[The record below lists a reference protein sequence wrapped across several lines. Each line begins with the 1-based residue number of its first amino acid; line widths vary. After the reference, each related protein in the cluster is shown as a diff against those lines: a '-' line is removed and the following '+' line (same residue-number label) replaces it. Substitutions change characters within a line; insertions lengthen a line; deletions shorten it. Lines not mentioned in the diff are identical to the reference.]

1 MKRGERGTSKRGEPS
16 SSSSQRS
23 VSPIGLS
30 TILKP
35 TKWFQRSNSSKSN
48 LSPTVEGRTSLSK
61 ISNPTNPRPYNQET
75 LTPTGSRS
83 VLNLSMNRSTSQLAV
98 SIPQSSSSSVQSG
111 PGSGDL
117 RAASGKKWSKSVDDL
132 SKFSPESPI
141 SPSSL
146 FSARIGEY
154 RSAIPQPSG
163 STLLTTAPTSTRAPS
178 SAGPGTV
185 AFPTKPMTEDEDSSS
200 KKHGRS
206 LSFGRLHPSNIQ
218 PTPSAIPV
226 PVPRLPTKS
235 TSSVKTV
242 QTATATARSGHQM
255 VTSLN
260 PVGASSRPSYERSP
274 GSGPS
279 GAGGAN
285 PGYNVRAFAFPFGIT
300 HKPSSSPPQIVLS
313 SALESGSNATLAT
326 TKASKRSSRMVMHQG
341 FLMRLDHPT
350 QAEKGKPFK
359 GVLTGNKLQLYKPS
373 SDKAAEL
380 KELFPEGLVPHDIEE
395 EGEEPEAVSPG
406 GATTNRA
413 KRKYWGRTRHPELQI
428 IGDDRELQ
436 GTLDALVHEAVFG
449 TTFDS
454 RTEKEI
460 FAQTVLL
467 CLPNVLPQ
475 HSDFDEA
482 FMRYLGSAFRT
493 LGQDDH
499 CGEATEEKSTK
510 EKEWLEWLVGTYVLL
525 YGGLVGEGWDDWL
538 ETVDLQLDSCVSR
551 AREASGGL
559 GASPYVG
566 VFSPRPGEAGT
577 FESISTSSPQ
587 LGASVS
593 MHALAPPPGTAI
605 PVNAITS
612 ETIAEFLA
620 RPSKLGNTL
629 DRDRLSRDVFLKVPS
644 GTIAKALRVLNQV
657 FLVQAV
663 HGSSSTTGHVGLSP
677 SRYFRLP
684 RGTDPASLF
693 CGSDN
698 VPHWLTRLVM
708 TQVLSP
714 DMVGHELPASD
725 TAGSIGVAAGHNI
738 GIIPEGVKVS
748 RTHTRAAVL
757 CKWIRLGELARVNGD
772 ECTWRA
778 IQAAVC
784 SRAIARLERVFRRMS
799 DEEREIVSV
808 WAREDRPT
816 PQDHK
821 CTPWESDVRERIGHE
836 MEHARVKG
844 GASWSVKPFGNAWSM
859 VQEMG
864 KAWGKCTGGVLPWG
878 DSDVEDV
885 VGLVRYFRRHA
896 EDEEL
901 VKSKHISDYNG
912 LSFAIEPR
920 RNRYYA
926 PHFFRNKGTQST
938 HPLAPLLFPELMPT
952 VNMLDRSHIVRGKK
966 LSSTP
971 HGDGTGP
978 VEMSQEH
985 IQEVVTRTRAFQSG
999 GQGQSKGKEVRLL
1012 GEDLGETTLTVF
1024 GGELV
1029 LKLVKEEKNPG
1040 ERVLSR
1046 STTMLRNVSRP
1057 ASVVEEDGL
1066 EELSASLS
1074 GVLSPTSSGALSPG
1088 STGLRLERRP
1098 SRSPS
1103 IRATPSSHLERKQ
1116 SAIRSRRSSLPSIS
1130 QRTSVVVTEASG
1142 EPPLRA
1148 LVSSGSLE
1156 KLVDVLVSGLE
1167 EVGMQTSPADDNGET
1182 SLREGRTRGI
1192 RVDHAEY
1199 CRIFWGVFRSFVT
1212 PMVLFEMIRKRYQ
1225 NAANKKSLTPSNLI
1239 RFSSHSNPDKTE
1251 DDHYRFEV
1259 TQALINWII
1268 EGGGGQDLLDDT
1280 DFYDAMYKFLF
1291 HSESAQLEP
1300 LRELFKRVTRRPNLE
1315 TAPVPSAGHS
1325 STGFGSA
1332 VPSLDDTDPESLAD
1346 NLDAIA
1352 AAALKPVT
1360 LTDLIVALDLL
1371 ETQSVDKL
1379 GWYVVSDLP
1388 PTGDDTPIQ
1397 NIYTQLQEVDT
1408 SPLISEMGPEKF
1420 VRNLPSSI
1428 RSVFRAHDIVR
1439 RWALMNII
1447 APRLGVQV
1455 RQERIELF
1463 LRTIEVCRLRTADS
1477 PSSQDIRSQDIRQP
1491 SIRTFTETALGA
1503 ALCSPESRLF
1513 TKAWQEVGAARGAS
1527 IESLSSLL
1535 SVRRVEKIRSPRR
1548 MTADMGWLIECLL
1561 ELSCLPDKSSEGGS
1575 GVELLNFDKRR
1586 YLFNLMSNVPNLQPL
1601 RKQQLRS
1608 NTHRADVDRM
1618 TNMQREVSDLY
1629 YEARVI
1635 KEEAHRENTHT
1646 ATHHAPPRKVVRPF
1660 HRLVADQNEK
1670 NRRDKYARERLQKEI
1685 KNERLI
1691 SERRDDNIAKAM
1703 LPKGGHGQRKKS
1715 RSMSGFFTM
1724 LRPISS
1730 AWSGD
1735 KFHDKMLKPRTLQE
1749 LDFEPSGKPS
1759 IVLNVANAQVQDF
1772 VNNQRSFVMRLRTE
1786 DGALYY
1792 LQALDHH
1799 DATRWL
1805 AVLQET
1811 SSTYARRRL
1820 TYQAGKSD
1828 PAETGAPSF
1837 NATTKHPNP
1846 VYGVPLEELLE
1857 REYGSPPPTDAVPH
1871 IIKICIQEVESRG
1884 LTEPGIYRLVP
1895 STTELAQLRD
1905 MFDSGAAFEGQLD
1918 PHTDIMAYTSALK
1931 AWFRSLPECIFTD
1944 ALYNDFIAA
1953 AREPDGN
1960 TKAAQLHELVFSLPN
1975 ANFQLLKVMFEHL
1988 DHVIECEPDNH
1999 MSAENVAT
2007 CLAQSLVFPP
2017 GGTGGSIF
2025 PINLGEHHQLVK
2037 CLILQN
2043 NQVFQEPVEEGEPE
2057 AQVEGDDAYEDIIE
2071 EQAVASESEEELE
2084 NIPITRASTSKLD
2097 MFDED
2102 VFTTGVTQ
2110 HVNETW
2116 SRNRAGS

>member
-1 MKRGERGTSKRGEPS
+1 MKRGERVSSKRGELS

-61 ISNPTNPRPYNQET
+61 ISNPTNPRPYAQET

-83 VLNLSMNRSTSQLAV
+83 VLSLSMNRSTSQLAL
-98 SIPQSSSSSVQSG
+98 SIPQSSSGSVHSG
-111 PGSGDL
+111 PGTGDL

-132 SKFSPESPI
+132 SKFSPDSPI

-154 RSAIPQPSG
+154 RTGVQQPSG
-163 STLLTTAPTSTRAPS
+163 STLLTSTSTTTRAPS
-178 SAGPGTV
+178 SAGPGTIV
-185 AFPTKPMTEDEDSSS
+185 FPTNTNARTEEEETNS

-206 LSFGRLHPSNIQ
+206 HSFGRHHPSNTQ
-218 PTPSAIPV
+218 PAPSATVPV

-235 TSSVKTV
+235 SSSLKAA
-242 QTATATARSGHQM
+242 QAANARSGHQM

-260 PVGASSRPSYERSP
+260 PVGAPSRPSYERSP
-274 GSGPS
+274 GSGEK
-279 GAGGAN
+279 GVGNVGGAN
-285 PGYNVRAFAFPFGIT
+285 PGYNVRAFGFPFAMT

-326 TKASKRSSRMVMHQG
+326 AKASKRSSQMILQQG
-341 FLMRLDHPT
+341 FLMRLDHPS
-350 QAEKGKPFK
+350 QPEKGKAFK
-359 GVLTGNKLQLYKPS
+359 GVLTGNKLQLYKPP

-380 KELFPEGLVPHDIEE
+380 KELFPEGLVPKDIEE
-395 EGEEPEAVSPG
+395 EDEEPENVSPG
-406 GATTNRA
+406 GAAANRA
-413 KRKYWGRTRHPELQI
+413 KRKYWGRARHPELQLVNE
-428 IGDDRELQ
+428 DRELQ
-436 GTLDALVHEAVFG
+436 GTLDALVHEVVFG
-449 TTFDS
+449 ATLDS
-454 RTEKEI
+454 RADKEI
-460 FAQTVLL
+460 FAQTVML
-467 CLPNVLPQ
+467 CLPNALPQ
-475 HSDFDEA
+475 RSDFDEA

-493 LGQDDH
+493 LGQDER
-499 CGEATEEKSTK
+499 CGEATEEKK
-510 EKEWLEWLVGTYVLL
+510 AEEKEWLEWLVGTYVLL
-525 YGGLVGEGWDDWL
+525 YGGLASDGWDDWL
-538 ETVDLQLDSCVSR
+538 ETVDLQLDSCVIR
-551 AREASGGL
+551 AKEAPRGL
-559 GASPYVG
+559 AASPYVG
-566 VFSPRPGEAGT
+566 VFSPRPNEAGT
-577 FESISTSSPQ
+577 FGSIPTSSPQ
-587 LGASVS
+587 LGASAS
-593 MHALAPPPGTAI
+593 MYSLAPPPGTVI
-605 PVNAITS
+605 PVNAITP
-612 ETIAEFLA
+612 ETISEFLA

-644 GTIAKALRVLNQV
+644 GTIAKALRVLNQI

-663 HGSSSTTGHVGLSP
+663 HDCDVGLSP

-693 CGSDN
+693 SGSDD

-708 TQVLSP
+708 AQVLSP

-725 TAGSIGVAAGHNI
+725 TAGSIGVAAGHAV

-748 RTHTRAAVL
+748 RTHTRASVL

-808 WAREDRPT
+808 WARGERIIQ
-816 PQDHK
+816 QDHR
-821 CTPWESDVRERIGHE
+821 CTPWEADVRERIGHE
-836 MEHARVKG
+836 MERSRVKG
-844 GASWSVKPFGNAWSM
+844 GSLWRVKPFEAAWGM
-859 VQEMG
+859 VQEVEAM
-864 KAWGKCTGGVLPWG
+864 WSKCIGGVLPLG
-878 DSDVEDV
+878 DSDMEDV
-885 VGLVRYFRRHA
+885 VGLVRYFWRHA

-901 VKSKHISDYNG
+901 VKSKHIADYNG

-920 RNRYYA
+920 RNRHYA

-938 HPLAPLLFPELMPT
+938 HPLMPLLFPELMPT
-952 VNMLDRSHIVRGKK
+952 VNMLDRTHIVRGKK
-966 LSSTP
+966 LSSTA
-971 HGDGTGP
+971 HGEGTGP
-978 VEMSQEH
+978 VEMTQEH

-999 GQGQSKGKEVRLL
+999 GKGQSKGKEVRLL

-1024 GGELV
+1024 EGELV
-1029 LKLVKEEKNPG
+1029 LKLVKEEKSTG

-1046 STTMLRNVSRP
+1046 STTMLRTVSRP
-1057 ASVVEEDGL
+1057 ASLTEEDTFD
-1066 EELSASLS
+1066 ELSAGLS
-1074 GVLSPTSSGALSPG
+1074 GILSPNISGALSPG
-1088 STGLRLERRP
+1088 SAALRLERKP

-1116 SAIRSRRSSLPSIS
+1116 SAVRSRRSSLPSIS
-1130 QRTSVVVTEASG
+1130 QRTSLVVTEASG

-1182 SLREGRTRGI
+1182 SLREGRTRGV

-1212 PMVLFEMIRKRYQ
+1212 PMVLFEMIQKRFQ
-1225 NAANKKSLTPSNLI
+1225 NAAKKKSFTSSNLV
-1239 RFSSHSNPDKTE
+1239 RFSSTSSPDETE
-1251 DDHYRFEV
+1251 DDDHYRAEV
-1259 TQALINWII
+1259 IQTLTNWIV

-1280 DFYDAMYKFLF
+1280 DFYDSMYKFLF
-1291 HSESAQLEP
+1291 HSESAQLES
-1300 LRELFKRVTRRPNLE
+1300 LRQLFRRVTRRPNME
-1315 TAPVPSAGHS
+1315 TVSVPSTGHL

-1332 VPSLDDTDPESLAD
+1332 VPSLDDVDPEALAD

-1360 LTDLIVALDLL
+1360 LTDLIVALDLF

-1388 PTGDDTPIQ
+1388 SAGDDTPIQ

-1420 VRNLPSSI
+1420 IRNLPSSI

-1439 RWALMNII
+1439 RWALMNIVT
-1447 APRLGVQV
+1447 PRLGVQV

-1477 PSSQDIRSQDIRQP
+1477 PSAQDICQP

-1513 TKAWQEVGAARGAS
+1513 TRAWQEVGAARGAS

-1535 SVRRVEKIRSPRR
+1535 SVRRVQKIRSPRR

-1561 ELSCLPDKSSEGGS
+1561 ELSCLPDKSCEGGS

-1586 YLFNLMSNVPNLQPL
+1586 YLFNLMSNVPNLQPG

-1618 TNMQREVSDLY
+1618 TNMQREVAELY

-1635 KEEAHRENTHT
+1635 REEAHKENTHT
-1646 ATHHAPPRKVVRPF
+1646 APHHAPPRKIIRPF
-1660 HRLVADQNEK
+1660 HRLVIEQNEK

-1685 KNERLI
+1685 RNERLI
-1691 SERRDDNIAKAM
+1691 TERRDDNIAKAM

-1735 KFHDKMLKPRTLQE
+1735 KFHDKMMKPRTLQE
-1749 LDFEPSGKPS
+1749 LDFEPTGKPS

-1772 VNNQRSFVMRLRTE
+1772 VNNHRSFIMRLRTE

-1799 DATRWL
+1799 EAARWL

-1811 SSTYARRRL
+1811 SLTYAKRRL

-1828 PAETGAPSF
+1828 PAEAGAPSF
-1837 NATTKHPNP
+1837 NTTTKHPNP

-1857 REYGSPPPTDAVPH
+1857 REYGSPPPADAVPH

-1905 MFDSGAAFEGQLD
+1905 MFDSGAAFEGKLD
-1918 PHTDIMAYTSALK
+1918 PHTDIMAYSSALK

-1960 TKAAQLHELVFSLPN
+1960 AKAAKLHDLVFSLPN
-1975 ANFQLLKVMFEHL
+1975 SNFQLLKVMFEHL
-1988 DHVIECEPDNH
+1988 DHVMECESDNH
-1999 MSAENVAT
+1999 MSADNIAT
-2007 CLAQSLVFPP
+2007 CLAQSLIFPP

-2043 NQVFQEPVEEGEPE
+2043 NQVFQEMAEEGEPE
-2057 AQVEGDDAYEDIIE
+2057 VLMDDDDAYEHIIE
-2071 EQAVASESEEELE
+2071 EQAVASDSEEELE
-2084 NIPITRASTSKLD
+2084 DLPITRASTSRLN
-2097 MFDED
+2097 MFDDDE
-2102 VFTTGVTQ
+2102 FTTGVTQ
-2110 HVNETW
+2110 RVSESR

>member
-1 MKRGERGTSKRGEPS
+1 MKRGERGPSKRGELS

-48 LSPTVEGRTSLSK
+48 LSPTVEGRSSLNK

-75 LTPTGSRS
+75 LTPSGSRHAILS
-83 VLNLSMNRSTSQLAV
+83 VLSLSMNRSVSQLAL
-98 SIPQSSSSSVQSG
+98 SIPQSSSASVQS
-111 PGSGDL
+111 PGTGDL
-117 RAASGKKWSKSVDDL
+117 RAASGKKWSRSVDDL

-154 RSAIPQPSG
+154 RSGIPQPSA
-163 STLLTTAPTSTRAPS
+163 STLQSPASSLARAPT

-185 AFPTKPMTEDEDSSS
+185 VFPTKANTKTEEDESSS

-206 LSFGRLHPSNIQ
+206 LSFGRLHPSNAQ
-218 PTPSAIPV
+218 PAVSAAVPV

-235 TSSVKTV
+235 TASLKSA
-242 QTATATARSGHQM
+242 QTANARAAHQV

-260 PVGASSRPSYERSP
+260 PAGAPSRPSYERSP
-274 GSGPS
+274 GSGEKGSS
-279 GAGGAN
+279 GTGGVNA
-285 PGYNVRAFAFPFGIT
+285 GYNVRAFGFPFGIT
-300 HKPSSSPPQIVLS
+300 QKPSTSPPQIVLS

-326 TKASKRSSRMVMHQG
+326 TKASKRSSQMVVHQG
-341 FLMRLDHPT
+341 FLMRLEHPT
-350 QAEKGKPFK
+350 QPEKGKPFK

-380 KELFPEGLVPHDIEE
+380 KELFPEGLVPHGIEE
-395 EGEEPEAVSPG
+395 EDEEPETVSPG
-406 GATTNRA
+406 GVTSTRA
-413 KRKYWGRTRHPELQI
+413 KRKYWGRAQHPELQLVDQ
-428 IGDDRELQ
+428 GLQ
-436 GTLDALVHEAVFG
+436 GTLDALVHEVVFE
-449 TTFDS
+449 TTLDS
-454 RTEKEI
+454 RADKESL
-460 FAQTVLL
+460 AQTILL
-467 CLPNVLPQ
+467 CLPNALPLR
-475 HSDFDEA
+475 SDFDEA

-493 LGQDDH
+493 LGQDER
-499 CGEATEEKSTK
+499 CGEATEEKRVK

-525 YGGLVGEGWDDWL
+525 HGGLPSDGWDEWL
-538 ETVDLQLDSCVSR
+538 ETVDLDLETCVVR
-551 AREASGGL
+551 AGEALGGL
-559 GASPYVG
+559 VASPYIG
-566 VFSPRPGEAGT
+566 VFSPRPGETST
-577 FESISTSSPQ
+577 FESISASNPR
-587 LGASVS
+587 LGASTHTLVS
-593 MHALAPPPGTAI
+593 PPGTVI
-605 PVNAITS
+605 SVNAITP
-612 ETIAEFLA
+612 ETISDFLA

-629 DRDRLSRDVFLKVPS
+629 DRDRLSRDVFLKIPS
-644 GTIAKALRVLNQV
+644 GTIAKALRVLNQI

-663 HGSSSTTGHVGLSP
+663 HGSNSTSDHIILSP
-677 SRYFRLP
+677 SRFFHLP

-693 CGSDN
+693 SGSDD

-725 TAGSIGVAAGHNI
+725 TAGSIGVAAGQ
-738 GIIPEGVKVS
+738 GGGVIPEGVRVS

-772 ECTWRA
+772 ECSWRA

-799 DEEREIVSV
+799 DEEREIVSL
-808 WAREDRPT
+808 WAREERLIQ
-816 PQDHK
+816 QDHR
-821 CTPWESDVRERIGHE
+821 CTPWESDVRERIGLE
-836 MEHARVKG
+836 MERARIKG
-844 GASWSVKPFGNAWSM
+844 GGSWRVKPFEAAWSM
-859 VQEMG
+859 VQELEEI
-864 KAWGKCTGGVLPWG
+864 WGKCTGGALPLG

-901 VKSKHISDYNG
+901 VKSKHLSDYNG

-920 RNRYYA
+920 RNRHYA

-938 HPLAPLLFPELMPT
+938 HPLMPLIFPDLMPT
-952 VNMLDRSHIVRGKK
+952 VNMLDRSHIIRGKK
-966 LSSTP
+966 LSSTS

-978 VEMSQEH
+978 VEMTQEH

-1029 LKLVKEEKNPG
+1029 LKLVKEEKGTG

-1057 ASVVEEDGL
+1057 ASLVEEDSL

-1074 GVLSPTSSGALSPG
+1074 GILPPSASGALSPG
-1088 STGLRLERRP
+1088 STSLRLERKP
-1098 SRSPS
+1098 SRTPS

-1116 SAIRSRRSSLPSIS
+1116 SAVRSRRSSLPSIS
-1130 QRTSVVVTEASG
+1130 QRTSLVVAEASG

-1199 CRIFWGVFRSFVT
+1199 CRVFWGVFRSFVT

-1225 NAANKKSLTPSNLI
+1225 NAPNKKSFTASNLAH
-1239 RFSSHSNPDKTE
+1239 FSSQSKSDETEE
-1251 DDHYRFEV
+1251 DDRYRSEV
-1259 TQALINWII
+1259 IQALTSWIV

-1280 DFYDAMYKFLF
+1280 DFYDAMYNFLF
-1291 HSESAQLEP
+1291 RSESPQLES
-1300 LRELFKRVTRRPNLE
+1300 LRQLFKRVTRRPNME
-1315 TAPVPSAGHS
+1315 TVSAPSAGHS
-1325 STGFGSA
+1325 STGFGST
-1332 VPSLDDTDPESLAD
+1332 VPSLDDIDPETLAD

-1360 LTDLIVALDLL
+1360 LTDLIVALDLF

-1439 RWALMNII
+1439 RWALINIVT
-1447 APRLGVQV
+1447 PRLGVQA

-1477 PSSQDIRSQDIRQP
+1477 PSSQDIRQP

-1561 ELSCLPDKSSEGGS
+1561 ELSCLPDKSCEGSS

-1618 TNMQREVSDLY
+1618 TNMQREVSELF

-1635 KEEAHRENTHT
+1635 KEEAHKENTHT
-1646 ATHHAPPRKVVRPF
+1646 TPHHAPPRKIVRPF
-1660 HRLVADQNEK
+1660 HRLVAEQHEK
-1670 NRRDKYARERLQKEI
+1670 NRRDKYARERLQKEL

-1735 KFHDKMLKPRTLQE
+1735 KFQDKMMKPRTLQE

-1772 VNNQRSFVMRLRTE
+1772 VNSQRSFVMRLRTE

-1805 AVLQET
+1805 TVLQDT

-1828 PAETGAPSF
+1828 PVEAGAPSF
-1837 NATTKHPNP
+1837 NTTTKHPNP

-1857 REYGSPPPTDAVPH
+1857 REYGYPPPTDAVPH

-1905 MFDSGAAFEGQLD
+1905 MFDSGAAFEGKAD
-1918 PHTDIMAYTSALK
+1918 PHTDIMAYSSALK

-1944 ALYNDFIAA
+1944 ALYDEFVAA
-1953 AREPDGN
+1953 ARELDGN
-1960 TKAAQLHELVFSLPN
+1960 TKAAQLHDLVFSLPN
-1975 ANFQLLKVMFEHL
+1975 ANFQVLKVIFEHL
-1988 DHVIECEPDNH
+1988 DHVIECESDNH
-1999 MSAENVAT
+1999 MSAENIAT
-2007 CLAQSLVFPP
+2007 CLAQSLIFPP

-2043 NQVFQEPVEEGEPE
+2043 NQVFQEILEEGEPD
-2057 AQVEGDDAYEDIIE
+2057 ALVEEDDLYENIIE
-2071 EQAVASESEEELE
+2071 EQAVASDSEEELE
-2084 NIPITRASTSKLD
+2084 ELPITRASTSRLNMLD
-2097 MFDED
+2097 DD
-2102 VFTTGVTQ
+2102 VFTAGNAQ
-2110 HVNETW
+2110 RFNET
-2116 SRNRAGS
+2116 SGRGRAGS

>member
-1 MKRGERGTSKRGEPS
+1 MKRGERSSSKRGELS

-23 VSPIGLS
+23 VSPIGLGA
-30 TILKP
+30 ILKP

-48 LSPTVEGRTSLSK
+48 LSTTVEGRTSLTK
-61 ISNPTNPRPYNQET
+61 ISNPTNPRPYNEDT

-83 VLNLSMNRSTSQLAV
+83 VLTLSMNRSTSQLAL
-98 SIPQSSSSSVQSG
+98 SIPQSSSGSANSG

-132 SKFSPESPI
+132 SKFSPDSPI

-146 FSARIGEY
+146 FSARIGDY
-154 RSAIPQPSG
+154 RSGAQQTPG
-163 STLLTTAPTSTRAPS
+163 STLLTSTQTSTRAPL

-185 AFPTKPMTEDEDSSS
+185 AFPTKSNTMDEEGTNS

-206 LSFGRLHPSNIQ
+206 LSFGRLHPSHPQ
-218 PTPSAIPV
+218 PTPSATVPV
-226 PVPRLPTKS
+226 PLPRLPTKS
-235 TSSVKTV
+235 VSSLKAA
-242 QTATATARSGHQM
+242 QAANARAAHQM

-260 PVGASSRPSYERSP
+260 PVGAPSRPSYERSP
-274 GSGPS
+274 GSAEKGTTTPGS
-279 GAGGAN
+279 VN
-285 PGYNVRAFAFPFGIT
+285 TGYNVRTFGFPFGMT
-300 HKPSSSPPQIVLS
+300 HKPSTSPPQIVLS
-313 SALESGSNATLAT
+313 SALESGSNATLAA
-326 TKASKRSSRMVMHQG
+326 TKASKRSSQMVMHQG

-350 QAEKGKPFK
+350 QPEKGKAFK
-359 GVLTGNKLQLYKPS
+359 GVLTGNKLQLYKPP

-380 KELFPEGLVPHDIEE
+380 KELFPEGLVAQDIEE
-395 EGEEPEAVSPG
+395 EEEEEETEVASSG
-406 GATTNRA
+406 GAMTNRA
-413 KRKYWGRTRHPELQI
+413 KRKYWGRTRHPELRI
-428 IGDDRELQ
+428 IGEDKELQ
-436 GTLDALVHEAVFG
+436 GTLDALVHEVVFE

-454 RTEKEI
+454 RLEKEA
-460 FAQTVLL
+460 FAQVVLL
-467 CLPNVLPQ
+467 CLPNALPER
-475 HSDFDEA
+475 SDFDEA
-482 FMRYLGSAFRT
+482 FMRYLGSALRT

-499 CGEATEEKSTK
+499 CGESTEERKTK

-525 YGGLVGEGWDDWL
+525 HGGLAGGGWDDWL
-538 ETVDLQLDSCVSR
+538 ESVDLQLDSCVVR

-559 GASPYVG
+559 AVSPYVG
-566 VFSPRPGEAGT
+566 AFSPRPNEAGA
-577 FESISTSSPQ
+577 FESIPTRSPRLAPSIST
-587 LGASVS
+587 
-593 MHALAPPPGTAI
+593 HALIPPPGTVI
-605 PVNAITS
+605 PVNAITP
-612 ETIAEFLA
+612 ETISDFSA

-629 DRDRLSRDVFLKVPS
+629 DRDRLSRDIFLKIPS
-644 GTIAKALRVLNQV
+644 ATIAKALRVLNQV

-663 HGSSSTTGHVGLSP
+663 HGSGSTSEYVSLSP

-693 CGSDN
+693 SGSDE

-725 TAGSIGVAAGHNI
+725 TAGSIGVAAGHGA

-757 CKWIRLGELARVNGD
+757 CKWIRLGELARVSGD

-799 DEEREIVSV
+799 DEEREIVSA
-808 WAREDRPT
+808 WARDDRPI
-816 PQDHK
+816 QYGHR
-821 CTPWESDVRERIGHE
+821 CTPWESNARERIGRE
-836 MEHARVKG
+836 IERARVKG
-844 GASWSVKPFGNAWSM
+844 GGSWHVKPFENAWSI
-859 VQEMG
+859 VQEM
-864 KAWGKCTGGVLPWG
+864 AVTWNKCTGGVLPLG

-901 VKSKHISDYNG
+901 VRSKHIADYNG

-938 HPLAPLLFPELMPT
+938 HPLMPLLFPELMPT
-952 VNMLDRSHIVRGKK
+952 VTMLDRTHIVRGKK
-966 LSSTP
+966 VSATS
-971 HGDGTGP
+971 HVESTGP
-978 VEMSQEH
+978 VEMTQEH

-999 GQGQSKGKEVRLL
+999 GQGQSKDKEVRLL

-1029 LKLVKEEKNPG
+1029 LKLVKEEKSTG
-1040 ERVLSR
+1040 ERALSR

-1057 ASVVEEDGL
+1057 ASLVEEDDPEG
-1066 EELSASLS
+1066 LSASLS
-1074 GVLSPTSSGALSPG
+1074 GILSPNSSGVLSPG
-1088 STGLRLERRP
+1088 SAALRLERKP

-1130 QRTSVVVTEASG
+1130 QRTSLVVTEASG

-1156 KLVDVLVSGLE
+1156 KLVDILISGLE

-1199 CRIFWGVFRSFVT
+1199 CRIFWGMFRSFVT
-1212 PMVLFEMIRKRYQ
+1212 PMVLFEMIQKRYR
-1225 NAANKKSLTPSNLI
+1225 NAANKKPFAPSNLA
-1239 RFSSHSNPDKTE
+1239 RFSSHSDPDGNL
-1251 DDHYRFEV
+1251 DDDQYRSEIIQ
-1259 TQALINWII
+1259 TLTNWIV
-1268 EGGGGQDLLDDT
+1268 EGAGGQDLLDDT
-1280 DFYDAMYKFLF
+1280 DFYGAMYNFLF
-1291 HSESAQLEP
+1291 DSEVPQLNA
-1300 LRELFKRVTRRPNLE
+1300 LRELFKRVTRRPGME
-1315 TAPVPSAGHS
+1315 TVSVPSAGHS
-1325 STGFGSA
+1325 STGFGST
-1332 VPSLDDTDPESLAD
+1332 VPTLNDIDPETLAD

-1360 LTDLIVALDLL
+1360 LTDLIVALDLF

-1379 GWYVVSDLP
+1379 GWYAVSDLP

-1397 NIYTQLQEVDT
+1397 NIYTQLQDVDT

-1439 RWALMNII
+1439 RWALANIVT
-1447 APRLGVQV
+1447 PRLGIQA
-1455 RQERIELF
+1455 RQERIELL

-1477 PSSQDIRSQDIRQP
+1477 PSSQDILQP

-1513 TKAWQEVGAARGAS
+1513 TRAWQEVGATRGAS

-1535 SVRRVEKIRSPRR
+1535 SVRHVEKIRSPRR

-1561 ELSCLPDKSSEGGS
+1561 ELSCLPDKSCEGSS

-1618 TNMQREVSDLY
+1618 TNMQREVSESY
-1629 YEARVI
+1629 YEPRAI
-1635 KEEAHRENTHT
+1635 KEEAYRENMQSSP
-1646 ATHHAPPRKVVRPF
+1646 HHAPPRKVVRPF
-1660 HRLVADQNEK
+1660 HRLIAEQNEK

-1691 SERRDDNIAKAM
+1691 SERRDDNINKAM

-1730 AWSGD
+1730 AWAGD
-1735 KFHDKMLKPRTLQE
+1735 KMTKPRTLQE
-1749 LDFEPSGKPS
+1749 LDFEPTGKPS
-1759 IVLNVANAQVQDF
+1759 VVLNVANAQVQDA
-1772 VNNQRSFVMRLRTE
+1772 VNNHRSFVIRLRTE
-1786 DGALYY
+1786 DGVLFY

-1805 AVLQET
+1805 NVLQET

-1820 TYQAGKSD
+1820 TYQAGKTD
-1828 PAETGAPSF
+1828 APEAGAPSF
-1837 NATTKHPNP
+1837 NTTTKHPNP

-1857 REYGSPPPTDAVPH
+1857 REYGFPPPADAVPH
-1871 IIKICIQEVESRG
+1871 VVKICIQEVESRG

-1905 MFDSGAAFEGQLD
+1905 MFDSGVAFEGKLD

-1931 AWFRSLPECIFTD
+1931 AWFRSLPESVFTD
-1944 ALYNDFIAA
+1944 ALYQDFIAA
-1953 AREPDGN
+1953 ARQPDGN
-1960 TKAAQLHELVFSLPN
+1960 TKAAQLHELVLSLPS
-1975 ANFQLLKVMFEHL
+1975 ANFHLLRVMFEHL
-1988 DHVIECEPDNH
+1988 DHVIECEPENH
-1999 MSAENVAT
+1999 MSAENIAT
-2007 CLAQSLVFPP
+2007 CLAQSLIFPP

-2037 CLILQN
+2037 CLIIQS
-2043 NQVFQEPVEEGEPE
+2043 NQVFQQPAEEAEPEPAVEE
-2057 AQVEGDDAYEDIIE
+2057 DDGYEDIIE
-2071 EQAVASESEEELE
+2071 EQAVASDSEEGLE
-2084 NIPITRASTSKLD
+2084 EIPITRASTTRLD
-2097 MFDED
+2097 MFEDD
-2102 VFTTGVTQ
+2102 VFTAGITQ
-2110 HVNETW
+2110 RANETW
-2116 SRNRAGS
+2116 SRKRAGS

>member
-1 MKRGERGTSKRGEPS
+1 MKRGERPPSKRGELS

-23 VSPIGLS
+23 VSPIGLGA
-30 TILKP
+30 ILKP

-48 LSPTVEGRTSLSK
+48 LSTTVETRTSLTK
-61 ISNPTNPRPYNQET
+61 ISNPTNPRP
-75 LTPTGSRS
+75 S
-83 VLNLSMNRSTSQLAV
+83 VLSLSMNRSTSQLAV
-98 SIPQSSSSSVQSG
+98 SIPQSSSGSTHSG
-111 PGSGDL
+111 SGIGDL

-132 SKFSPESPI
+132 SKFSPDSPI

-154 RSAIPQPSG
+154 RSGALQSPS
-163 STLLTTAPTSTRAPS
+163 STLLPSTQTPARPPLS
-178 SAGPGTV
+178 PGPGTI
-185 AFPTKPMTEDEDSSS
+185 AFPTKASTVDEEGTNN

-206 LSFGRLHPSNIQ
+206 LSFGRLHPSHPQ
-218 PTPSAIPV
+218 PMASTAAPV
-226 PVPRLPTKS
+226 PTPRLPTKS
-235 TSSVKTV
+235 VTSLKAA
-242 QTATATARSGHQM
+242 QAANARAAHQM

-260 PVGASSRPSYERSP
+260 PAGAPSRPSYERSL
-274 GSGPS
+274 GSTEKS
-279 GAGGAN
+279 TAGAGGTN
-285 PGYNVRAFAFPFGIT
+285 SGYNVRAFGFPFGMT
-300 HKPSSSPPQIVLS
+300 HKPSTSPPQIVLF

-326 TKASKRSSRMVMHQG
+326 TKASKRSSQMVIHQG

-350 QAEKGKPFK
+350 QPEKGKPFK
-359 GVLTGNKLQLYKPS
+359 GVLTGNKLQLYKPP
-373 SDKAAEL
+373 SDKSAEL
-380 KELFPEGLVPHDIEE
+380 KELFPEGLVAQGIEE
-395 EGEEPEAVSPG
+395 EEEEEAESASPG
-406 GATTNRA
+406 GAATNRT
-413 KRKYWGRTRHPELQI
+413 KRKYWGRAQHPELQI
-428 IGDDRELQ
+428 VGEDKELQ
-436 GTLDALVHEAVFG
+436 GTLDALVHEIVFG

-454 RTEKEI
+454 QLEKET
-460 FAQTVLL
+460 FAQVVLL
-467 CLPNVLPQ
+467 CLPNALPQ
-475 HSDFDEA
+475 RPDFDEA
-482 FMRYLGSAFRT
+482 LIRYLGSAFRT
-493 LGQDDH
+493 LGQDDR
-499 CGEATEEKSTK
+499 CGDSTEERKTK

-525 YGGLVGEGWDDWL
+525 HGGLAGDGWDDWL
-538 ETVDLQLDSCVSR
+538 ESVDLQLDSCVVR
-551 AREASGGL
+551 ARKASGAL
-559 GASPYVG
+559 VASPYVG
-566 VFSPRPGEAGT
+566 VFSPRPNEAGA
-577 FESISTSSPQ
+577 FESIPTHSPRLAPSIST
-587 LGASVS
+587 
-593 MHALAPPPGTAI
+593 HALVLLPGTVV

-612 ETIAEFLA
+612 DTISEFFS

-644 GTIAKALRVLNQV
+644 ATIAKALRVLNQV

-663 HGSSSTTGHVGLSP
+663 QGSGSGSDYVGLSP

-693 CGSDN
+693 SGSDE

-725 TAGSIGVAAGHNI
+725 TAGSIGVAAGHGV
-738 GIIPEGVKVS
+738 GIIPEGMKVS

-757 CKWIRLGELARVNGD
+757 CKWIRLAGELARVNGD

-778 IQAAVC
+778 VQAAVC

-799 DEEREIVSV
+799 DEEREIVSE
-808 WAREDRPT
+808 WARDDRPIH
-816 PQDHK
+816 QDCK
-821 CTPWESDVRERIGHE
+821 CTPWESNVRERIAQE
-836 MEHARVKG
+836 MVRARLKG
-844 GASWSVKPFGNAWSM
+844 GELWHVKPFENAWSM
-859 VQEMG
+859 VQAMG
-864 KAWGKCTGGVLPWG
+864 VTWNKCTGGVLPLG

-885 VGLVRYFRRHA
+885 IGLVRYFRRHA

-901 VKSKHISDYNG
+901 VRSKHIADYNG

-926 PHFFRNKGTQST
+926 PHFFRNKGTLST
-938 HPLAPLLFPELMPT
+938 HPLMPILFPELMPVVT
-952 VNMLDRSHIVRGKK
+952 MLDRTHIVRGKK
-966 LSSTP
+966 VSATS
-971 HGDGTGP
+971 HAEGTGP
-978 VEMSQEH
+978 VEMTQEH

-1024 GGELV
+1024 SGELV
-1029 LKLVKEEKNPG
+1029 LKLVKEEKGTG
-1040 ERVLSR
+1040 ERALSR

-1057 ASVVEEDGL
+1057 ASLVEEDGL
-1066 EELSASLS
+1066 EGLSASLS
-1074 GVLSPTSSGALSPG
+1074 GILSPNSSGVLSPG
-1088 STGLRLERRP
+1088 SAALRLERKP
-1098 SRSPS
+1098 SRNPS

-1130 QRTSVVVTEASG
+1130 QRASLVVTEASG

-1156 KLVDVLVSGLE
+1156 KLVDVLISGLE

-1182 SLREGRTRGI
+1182 SLREGRTRGV

-1199 CRIFWGVFRSFVT
+1199 CRIFWGMFRSFVT
-1212 PMVLFEMIRKRYQ
+1212 PMVLFEMIQKRYR
-1225 NAANKKSLTPSNLI
+1225 NAANKKSFTSSSLA
-1239 RFSSHSNPDKTE
+1239 RFSSHSNPDGNPE
-1251 DDHYRFEV
+1251 DDQYRNEIIQ
-1259 TQALINWII
+1259 TLTNWIV
-1268 EGGGGQDLLDDT
+1268 EGAGGQDLLDDT
-1280 DFYDAMYKFLF
+1280 DFYGAMHKFLF
-1291 HSESAQLEP
+1291 DSEVPQLNG
-1300 LRELFKRVTRRPNLE
+1300 LRELFKRVTRRPNME
-1315 TAPVPSAGHS
+1315 TPSVPSAGHS
-1325 STGFGSA
+1325 STGFGST
-1332 VPSLDDTDPESLAD
+1332 VPTLDDIDPETLAD

-1360 LTDLIVALDLL
+1360 LTDLIVALDLF

-1379 GWYVVSDLP
+1379 GWYAVSDLP

-1397 NIYTQLQEVDT
+1397 NIYTQLQDVDT

-1439 RWALMNII
+1439 RWALASIV
-1447 APRLGVQV
+1447 APRLGIQV
-1455 RQERIELF
+1455 RQERIELL

-1477 PSSQDIRSQDIRQP
+1477 PSSQDILQP

-1513 TKAWQEVGAARGAS
+1513 TRAWQEVGAARGAS
-1527 IESLSSLL
+1527 IDSLSSLL
-1535 SVRRVEKIRSPRR
+1535 SARRVEKIRSPRR

-1561 ELSCLPDKSSEGGS
+1561 ELSCLPDKSCEGGS

-1601 RKQQLRS
+1601 RKQQMRS

-1618 TNMQREVSDLY
+1618 TNMQREVSESY
-1629 YEARVI
+1629 YEPRVI
-1635 KEEAHRENTHT
+1635 KEEAYRENMQLSP
-1646 ATHHAPPRKVVRPF
+1646 HHAPPRKAVRPF
-1660 HRLVADQNEK
+1660 HRLVAEQNEK
-1670 NRRDKYARERLQKEI
+1670 NRRDRYARERLQKEI
-1685 KNERLI
+1685 KNEKMI
-1691 SERRDDNIAKAM
+1691 SERRDDNINKAM

-1735 KFHDKMLKPRTLQE
+1735 KFQDKMMKPRTLQE
-1749 LDFEPSGKPS
+1749 LDFEPTGKPS
-1759 IVLNVANAQVQDF
+1759 VVVNVASAQVQDA
-1772 VNNQRSFVMRLRTE
+1772 VNTHRSFVMRLRTE
-1786 DGALYY
+1786 DGVLFY

-1805 AVLQET
+1805 NVLQET

-1820 TYQAGKSD
+1820 TYQGGKSD
-1828 PAETGAPSF
+1828 APEAGVPSF
-1837 NATTKHPNP
+1837 NTTTKHPNP

-1857 REYGSPPPTDAVPH
+1857 REYGFPPPADAVPH
-1871 IIKICIQEVESRG
+1871 IVKICIQEVESRG

-1905 MFDSGAAFEGQLD
+1905 MFDSGAAFEGKLD

-1931 AWFRSLPECIFTD
+1931 AWFRSLPECAFTD

-1953 AREPDGN
+1953 ARELDGN
-1960 TKAAQLHELVFSLPN
+1960 AKAARLQELVLSLPS
-1975 ANFQLLKVMFEHL
+1975 ANFHLLRVMFEHL
-1988 DHVIECEPDNH
+1988 DHVVECERDNH

-2007 CLAQSLVFPP
+2007 CLAQSMIFPP

-2037 CLILQN
+2037 CLIIQS
-2043 NQVFQEPVEEGEPE
+2043 NQVFQQLGEEVEPE
-2057 AQVEGDDAYEDIIE
+2057 ASLEEVHRYEDIIE
-2071 EQAVASESEEELE
+2071 EQAIDSDSEEGLE
-2084 NIPITRASTSKLD
+2084 EIPITRASTTRLD
-2097 MFDED
+2097 MFED
-2102 VFTTGVTQ
+2102 DIFSAGTTQ
-2110 HVNETW
+2110 RANEAW
-2116 SRNRAGS
+2116 GRKRAGS

>member
-1 MKRGERGTSKRGEPS
+1 M
-16 SSSSQRS
+16 
-23 VSPIGLS
+23 
-30 TILKP
+30 
-35 TKWFQRSNSSKSN
+35 
-48 LSPTVEGRTSLSK
+48 
-61 ISNPTNPRPYNQET
+61 
-75 LTPTGSRS
+75 
-83 VLNLSMNRSTSQLAV
+83 
-98 SIPQSSSSSVQSG
+98 
-111 PGSGDL
+111 
-117 RAASGKKWSKSVDDL
+117 
-132 SKFSPESPI
+132 
-141 SPSSL
+141 
-146 FSARIGEY
+146 
-154 RSAIPQPSG
+154 
-163 STLLTTAPTSTRAPS
+163 
-178 SAGPGTV
+178 
-185 AFPTKPMTEDEDSSS
+185 
-200 KKHGRS
+200 
-206 LSFGRLHPSNIQ
+206 SFGRLHPSNTQ
-218 PTPSAIPV
+218 PPVIVPV

-235 TSSVKTV
+235 TASLKAA
-242 QTATATARSGHQM
+242 QTANARAAHQV

-260 PVGASSRPSYERSP
+260 PAGAASRPSYERSP
-274 GSGPS
+274 GSGEKGGP
-279 GAGGAN
+279 GA
-285 PGYNVRAFAFPFGIT
+285 PGYNVRAFGFPFGIT
-300 HKPSSSPPQIVLS
+300 QKPSTSPPQIILS

-326 TKASKRSSRMVMHQG
+326 TKASKRSSQMVIHQG
-341 FLMRLDHPT
+341 FLMRFEHPT
-350 QAEKGKPFK
+350 QPEKGKAFK
-359 GVLTGNKLQLYKPS
+359 GVLTGNKLQLYKPP

-380 KELFPEGLVPHDIEE
+380 KELFPEGLVPQDIEE
-395 EGEEPEAVSPG
+395 EDEPETVSPG
-406 GATTNRA
+406 GANTNRA
-413 KRKYWGRTRHPELQI
+413 KRKYWGRARHPELQLV
-428 IGDDRELQ
+428 DQELQ
-436 GTLDALVHEAVFG
+436 GTLDALVHQVVFA
-449 TTFDS
+449 TMVDS
-454 RTEKEI
+454 QLDKQT
-460 FAQTVLL
+460 FAQAILL
-467 CLPNVLPQ
+467 CLPNALPQ
-475 HSDFDEA
+475 RLDFDEA

-493 LGQDDH
+493 LGQDER
-499 CGEATEEKSTK
+499 CGEATEEKKAK
-510 EKEWLEWLVGTYVLL
+510 EKEWLEWLVGTFVLL
-525 YGGLVGEGWDDWL
+525 YGGLASDGWDEWL
-538 ETVDLQLDSCVSR
+538 ETVDLQLDACVAR
-551 AREASGGL
+551 AKEAPGL
-559 GASPYVG
+559 AASPYIG
-566 VFSPRPGEAGT
+566 VFSPRPGHGL
-577 FESISTSSPQ
+577 FEPISDSRFA
-587 LGASVS
+587 AST
-593 MHALAPPPGTAI
+593 HALTHPPGTVI
-605 PVNAITS
+605 PVNAITP

-629 DRDRLSRDVFLKVPS
+629 DRDRLSRDVFLKIPS
-644 GTIAKALRVLNQV
+644 GTIAKSLRVLNQI

-663 HGSSSTTGHVGLSP
+663 HGVDHVALAP
-677 SRYFRLP
+677 CRYFYLP

-693 CGSDN
+693 SGSDD

-725 TAGSIGVAAGHNI
+725 TAGSIGAAAGA
-738 GIIPEGVKVS
+738 GIIPEGVRVS

-772 ECTWRA
+772 ECSWRA

-808 WAREDRPT
+808 WARDERLVPDDQR
-816 PQDHK
+816 
-821 CTPWESDVRERIGHE
+821 CTPWEADLRERVARE
-836 MEHARVKG
+836 MERARVKG
-844 GASWSVKPFGNAWSM
+844 GGLWRVEPFETTWARVREMEQVWS
-859 VQEMG
+859 
-864 KAWGKCTGGVLPWG
+864 KCAGGVLPLG

-920 RNRYYA
+920 RNRHYA
-926 PHFFRNKGTQST
+926 PHFFRNKGVQST
-938 HPLAPLLFPELMPT
+938 HPLMPLLFPELMPT
-952 VNMLDRSHIVRGKK
+952 VNMLDRSHIIRGKK
-966 LSSTP
+966 LSSTA

-978 VEMSQEH
+978 VEMTQEH
-985 IQEVVTRTRAFQSG
+985 IQQVVTRTRAFQSG

-1029 LKLVKEEKNPG
+1029 LKLVKEDKG
-1040 ERVLSR
+1040 AERVLSR

-1057 ASVVEEDGL
+1057 ASLVEEDSL
-1066 EELSASLS
+1066 DELSASLS
-1074 GVLSPTSSGALSPG
+1074 GILSPTLSP
-1088 STGLRLERRP
+1088 SPRLERKP
-1098 SRSPS
+1098 SRTPS

-1130 QRTSVVVTEASG
+1130 QRTSLVVTEASG

-1225 NAANKKSLTPSNLI
+1225 NVPNKKSFTSNLA
-1239 RFSSHSNPDKTE
+1239 RFSDPDQAEE
-1251 DDHYRFEV
+1251 DDHYRSEV
-1259 TQALINWII
+1259 VQALTAWIV
-1268 EGGGGQDLLDDT
+1268 EGGGGQDLLDDP
-1280 DFYDAMYKFLF
+1280 DFYDAMHKFLF
-1291 HSESAQLEP
+1291 HSESAQLES
-1300 LRELFKRVTRRPNLE
+1300 LRQLFKRVTRRPNME
-1315 TAPVPSAGHS
+1315 TVPVPSGHS

-1332 VPSLDDTDPESLAD
+1332 VPCLEDIDPETLAD

-1360 LTDLIVALDLL
+1360 LTGLGALCLDLIVALDLF

-1439 RWALMNII
+1439 RWALVNII
-1447 APRLGVQV
+1447 TPRLGVQV

-1477 PSSQDIRSQDIRQP
+1477 PSSQDICQP

-1527 IESLSSLL
+1527 IESFSSLL

-1618 TNMQREVSDLY
+1618 TNMQRELSELY

-1635 KEEAHRENTHT
+1635 KEEAYKENAHT
-1646 ATHHAPPRKVVRPF
+1646 APHHAPPRKVVRPF
-1660 HRLVADQNEK
+1660 HKLVAEQNEK
-1670 NRRDKYARERLQKEI
+1670 TRRDKYARERLQKEI

-1735 KFHDKMLKPRTLQE
+1735 KFHDKMMKPRTLQE

-1772 VNNQRSFVMRLRTE
+1772 VNSQRSFVMRLRTE

-1828 PAETGAPSF
+1828 PAEAGAPSF

-1857 REYGSPPPTDAVPH
+1857 REYGYPPPTDAVPH

-1884 LTEPGIYRLVP
+1884 LTEPGICKNFAFPGLHSVDFSIDRLVP

-1905 MFDSGAAFEGQLD
+1905 MFDSGVAFEGKLD
-1918 PHTDIMAYTSALK
+1918 PQTDIMAYSSALK
-1931 AWFRSLPECIFTD
+1931 AWFRSLPESIFTD
-1944 ALYNDFIAA
+1944 ALYDDFIAA

-1960 TKAAQLHELVFSLPN
+1960 TKAALLHDLVFSLPN

-1999 MSAENVAT
+1999 MSAENLAT
-2007 CLAQSLVFPP
+2007 CLSQSLVFPP

-2057 AQVEGDDAYEDIIE
+2057 ALAEDDDAYENIME
-2071 EQAVASESEEELE
+2071 EQAVVSDSEGELDE
-2084 NIPITRASTSKLD
+2084 LPIARASTSRLN
-2097 MFDED
+2097 MFDDD
-2102 VFTTGVTQ
+2102 VFTSGITQ
-2110 HVNETW
+2110 RFNETS

>member
-1 MKRGERGTSKRGEPS
+1 MKRGERPPSKRGELS

-23 VSPIGLS
+23 VSPIGLGA
-30 TILKP
+30 ILKP

-48 LSPTVEGRTSLSK
+48 LSTTVETRTSLTK
-61 ISNPTNPRPYNQET
+61 ISNPTNPRP
-75 LTPTGSRS
+75 S
-83 VLNLSMNRSTSQLAV
+83 VLSLSMNRSTSQLAV
-98 SIPQSSSSSVQSG
+98 SIPQSSSGSTHSG
-111 PGSGDL
+111 SGIGDL

-132 SKFSPESPI
+132 SKFSPDSPI

-154 RSAIPQPSG
+154 RSGALQSPS
-163 STLLTTAPTSTRAPS
+163 STLLPSTQTPARPPL

-185 AFPTKPMTEDEDSSS
+185 AFPTKASAVDEEGTNS

-206 LSFGRLHPSNIQ
+206 LSFGRLHPSHPQ
-218 PTPSAIPV
+218 PITSAAAPV
-226 PVPRLPTKS
+226 PTPRLPTKS
-235 TSSVKTV
+235 ITSLKAA
-242 QTATATARSGHQM
+242 QAANARAAHQM

-260 PVGASSRPSYERSP
+260 PAGAPSRPSYERSL
-274 GSGPS
+274 GSTEKS
-279 GAGGAN
+279 TAGAGGTN
-285 PGYNVRAFAFPFGIT
+285 PGYNVRTFGFPFGMT
-300 HKPSSSPPQIVLS
+300 HKPSTSPPQIVLF

-326 TKASKRSSRMVMHQG
+326 TKASKRSSQMVIHQG

-350 QAEKGKPFK
+350 QPEKGKPFK
-359 GVLTGNKLQLYKPS
+359 GCRTQRTI
-373 SDKAAEL
+373 
-380 KELFPEGLVPHDIEE
+380 PEGLVAQGIEE
-395 EGEEPEAVSPG
+395 EEEEEAESASPG
-406 GATTNRA
+406 GAVTNRT
-413 KRKYWGRTRHPELQI
+413 KRKYWGRAQHPELQI
-428 IGDDRELQ
+428 VGEDKELQ
-436 GTLDALVHEAVFG
+436 GTLDALVHEIVFG

-454 RTEKEI
+454 QLEKET
-460 FAQTVLL
+460 FAQVVLL

-482 FMRYLGSAFRT
+482 LIRYLGSAFRT
-493 LGQDDH
+493 LGQDDR
-499 CGEATEEKSTK
+499 CGDSTEERKTK

-525 YGGLVGEGWDDWL
+525 HGGLAGDG
-538 ETVDLQLDSCVSR
+538 
-551 AREASGGL
+551 EASGAL
-559 GASPYVG
+559 VASPYVG
-566 VFSPRPGEAGT
+566 VFSPRPNEAGA
-577 FESISTSSPQ
+577 FESIPTHSPRLAPSIST
-587 LGASVS
+587 
-593 MHALAPPPGTAI
+593 HALVLPPGTVV

-612 ETIAEFLA
+612 DTISEFFS

-644 GTIAKALRVLNQV
+644 ATIAKALRVLNQV

-663 HGSSSTTGHVGLSP
+663 QGWGRAPITYG
-677 SRYFRLP
+677 
-684 RGTDPASLF
+684 
-693 CGSDN
+693 
-698 VPHWLTRLVM
+698 
-708 TQVLSP
+708 
-714 DMVGHELPASD
+714 GHELPASD
-725 TAGSIGVAAGHNI
+725 TAGSIGVAAGHGV

-778 IQAAVC
+778 VQAAVC

-799 DEEREIVSV
+799 DEEREIVSA
-808 WAREDRPT
+808 WARDDRHHP
-816 PQDHK
+816 PDYK
-821 CTPWESDVRERIGHE
+821 CTPWESNVRERIAQE
-836 MEHARVKG
+836 MVRARLKG
-844 GASWSVKPFGNAWSM
+844 GELWHVKPFENAWSM
-859 VQEMG
+859 VQAMG
-864 KAWGKCTGGVLPWG
+864 VTWNKCTGGVLPLG

-885 VGLVRYFRRHA
+885 IGLVRYFRRHA

-901 VKSKHISDYNG
+901 VRSKHIADYNG

-926 PHFFRNKGTQST
+926 PHFFRNKGTLST
-938 HPLAPLLFPELMPT
+938 HPLMPLLFPELMPAVT
-952 VNMLDRSHIVRGKK
+952 MLDRTHIVRGKK
-966 LSSTP
+966 VSATSHTE
-971 HGDGTGP
+971 GTGP
-978 VEMSQEH
+978 VEMTQEH

-1024 GGELV
+1024 SGELV
-1029 LKLVKEEKNPG
+1029 LKLVKEEKGTG
-1040 ERVLSR
+1040 ERALSR

-1057 ASVVEEDGL
+1057 ASLVEEDGL
-1066 EELSASLS
+1066 EGLSASLS
-1074 GVLSPTSSGALSPG
+1074 GILSPNSSGVLSPG
-1088 STGLRLERRP
+1088 SAALRLERKP
-1098 SRSPS
+1098 SRNPS

-1130 QRTSVVVTEASG
+1130 QRASLVVTEASG

-1156 KLVDVLVSGLE
+1156 KLVDVLISGLE

-1182 SLREGRTRGI
+1182 SLREGRTRGV
-1192 RVDHAEY
+1192 RVDHGEY
-1199 CRIFWGVFRSFVT
+1199 CRIFWGMFRSFVT
-1212 PMVLFEMIRKRYQ
+1212 PMVLFEMIQKRYR
-1225 NAANKKSLTPSNLI
+1225 NAANKKSFTSSSLA
-1239 RFSSHSNPDKTE
+1239 RFSSHSNPDGNPE
-1251 DDHYRFEV
+1251 DDQYRNEIIQ
-1259 TQALINWII
+1259 TLTNWIV
-1268 EGGGGQDLLDDT
+1268 EGAGGQDLLDDT
-1280 DFYDAMYKFLF
+1280 DFYGAMHRFLF
-1291 HSESAQLEP
+1291 DSEVPQLNG
-1300 LRELFKRVTRRPNLE
+1300 LRELFKRVTRRPNME
-1315 TAPVPSAGHS
+1315 TPSVPSAGHS
-1325 STGFGSA
+1325 STGFGST
-1332 VPSLDDTDPESLAD
+1332 VPTLDDIDPETLAD

-1360 LTDLIVALDLL
+1360 LTDLIVALDLF

-1379 GWYVVSDLP
+1379 GWYAVSDLP

-1397 NIYTQLQEVDT
+1397 NIYTQLQDVDT

-1439 RWALMNII
+1439 RWALASIVT
-1447 APRLGVQV
+1447 PRL
-1455 RQERIELF
+1455 EY
-1463 LRTIEVCRLRTADS
+1463 RLRTADS
-1477 PSSQDIRSQDIRQP
+1477 PSSQDILQP

-1513 TKAWQEVGAARGAS
+1513 TRAWQEVGAARGAS
-1527 IESLSSLL
+1527 IDSLSSLL

-1561 ELSCLPDKSSEGGS
+1561 ELSCLPDKSCEGGS

-1601 RKQQLRS
+1601 RKQQMRS

-1618 TNMQREVSDLY
+1618 TNMQREVSESY
-1629 YEARVI
+1629 YEPRVI
-1635 KEEAHRENTHT
+1635 REEAYRENMQSSP
-1646 ATHHAPPRKVVRPF
+1646 HHAPPRKAVRPF
-1660 HRLVADQNEK
+1660 HRLVAEQNEK

-1685 KNERLI
+1685 KNEKMI
-1691 SERRDDNIAKAM
+1691 SGRRDDNINKAM

-1735 KFHDKMLKPRTLQE
+1735 KFQDKIMKPRTLQE
-1749 LDFEPSGKPS
+1749 LDFEPTGKPS
-1759 IVLNVANAQVQDF
+1759 VVVNVASAQVQDA
-1772 VNNQRSFVMRLRTE
+1772 VNTHRSFVMRLRTE
-1786 DGALYY
+1786 DGVLFY

-1805 AVLQET
+1805 NVLQET

-1820 TYQAGKSD
+1820 TYQGGKSD
-1828 PAETGAPSF
+1828 ALEAGVPSF
-1837 NATTKHPNP
+1837 NTTTKHPNP
-1846 VYGVPLEELLE
+1846 VYGVPWRNYWSVNMDFLHLPMLSHILSRSVYRKWKVE
-1857 REYGSPPPTDAVPH
+1857 GSPSRAFVRTASID
-1871 IIKICIQEVESRG
+1871 IIHPIDVSID
-1884 LTEPGIYRLVP
+1884 RLVP

-1905 MFDSGAAFEGQLD
+1905 MFDSGAAFEGKLD

-1931 AWFRSLPECIFTD
+1931 AWFRSLPECAFTD

-1953 AREPDGN
+1953 ARELDGN
-1960 TKAAQLHELVFSLPN
+1960 AKAARLQELVLSLPS
-1975 ANFQLLKVMFEHL
+1975 ANFHLLRVMFEHL
-1988 DHVIECEPDNH
+1988 DH
-1999 MSAENVAT
+1999 AENVAT
-2007 CLAQSLVFPP
+2007 CLAQSMIFPP

-2037 CLILQN
+2037 CLIIQS
-2043 NQVFQEPVEEGEPE
+2043 NQVFQQLGEEVEPE
-2057 AQVEGDDAYEDIIE
+2057 APEEVHRYEDIIE
-2071 EQAVASESEEELE
+2071 EQAIDSDSEEGLE
-2084 NIPITRASTSKLD
+2084 EIPITRASTTRLD
-2097 MFDED
+2097 MFED
-2102 VFTTGVTQ
+2102 DIFSAGTTQRANEAWVANELVHDCYLHFFNFLRTLFCWSELHTGFVQLATVFWDSPFLPCVFQGYLYPYLLLRTPLYV
-2110 HVNETW
+2110 
-2116 SRNRAGS
+2116 

>member
-1 MKRGERGTSKRGEPS
+1 MKRGERGPSKRGELS

-48 LSPTVEGRTSLSK
+48 LSPAVEGRSSLNK

-75 LTPTGSRS
+75 LTASGSRHAIS
-83 VLNLSMNRSTSQLAV
+83 VFISFQVVLILEVILAL
-98 SIPQSSSSSVQSG
+98 SIPQSSTGSA
-111 PGSGDL
+111 PGTGDL
-117 RAASGKKWSKSVDDL
+117 RAASGKKWSRSVDDL

-146 FSARIGEY
+146 FSARVDEY
-154 RSAIPQPSG
+154 RSGIPQPSG
-163 STLLTTAPTSTRAPS
+163 STLQTPTTTSARAPS

-185 AFPTKPMTEDEDSSS
+185 VFPTRANTRAEDDESSS

-206 LSFGRLHPSNIQ
+206 LSFGRLHPSNTQ
-218 PTPSAIPV
+218 PTPSATVPV

-235 TSSVKTV
+235 TASLKAA
-242 QTATATARSGHQM
+242 QTANARAAHQV

-260 PVGASSRPSYERSP
+260 PAGAPSRPSYERSP
-274 GSGPS
+274 GSGERGS
-279 GAGGAN
+279 GGTGGAN
-285 PGYNVRAFAFPFGIT
+285 VGYNVRAFAFPFGIT
-300 HKPSSSPPQIVLS
+300 QKPSTSPPQIILH

-326 TKASKRSSRMVMHQG
+326 SKASKRSSQMVIHQG

-350 QAEKGKPFK
+350 QPEKGKAFK
-359 GVLTGNKLQLYKPS
+359 GVLTGNKLQLYKPP

-380 KELFPEGLVPHDIEE
+380 KELFPEGLVPQGIEE
-395 EGEEPEAVSPG
+395 EEEEPETISPG
-406 GATTNRA
+406 GATINRV
-413 KRKYWGRTRHPELQI
+413 KRKYWGRAQHPELQLADQ
-428 IGDDRELQ
+428 GLQ
-436 GTLDALVHEAVFG
+436 GTLDALVHELVFG
-449 TTFDS
+449 TTLDS
-454 RTEKEI
+454 QADKES
-460 FAQTVLL
+460 FAQTMLL
-467 CLPNVLPQ
+467 CLPNALSQ
-475 HSDFDEA
+475 RADFDEA

-493 LGQDDH
+493 LGQDER
-499 CGEATEEKSTK
+499 CGEATEESKAK
-510 EKEWLEWLVGTYVLL
+510 EKEWLEWLVGTYILL
-525 YGGLVGEGWDDWL
+525 YGGLVGDAWDEWL
-538 ETVDLQLDSCVSR
+538 ETVDLELDACVTR
-551 AREASGGL
+551 ASETPGGL
-559 GASPYVG
+559 SASPFVG
-566 VFSPRPGEAGT
+566 VFSPRPGGMGT
-577 FESISTSSPQ
+577 FESVSASNPR
-587 LGASVS
+587 LGASAS
-593 MHALAPPPGTAI
+593 TYSLALPPGTVV
-605 PVNAITS
+605 PVNAITPDTIS
-612 ETIAEFLA
+612 EFIA
-620 RPSKLGNTL
+620 RPSKLGHTL
-629 DRDRLSRDVFLKVPS
+629 DRDRLSRDIFLKVPS
-644 GTIAKALRVLNQV
+644 GTIAKALRVLNQI

-663 HGSSSTTGHVGLSP
+663 HGSHSTPDHVVLSP
-677 SRYFRLP
+677 SRYFHLP

-693 CGSDN
+693 SGSDD

-714 DMVGHELPASD
+714 DMIGHELPASD
-725 TAGSIGVAAGHNI
+725 TAGSIGTAAGQGI
-738 GIIPEGVKVS
+738 GIIPEGVRVS

-772 ECTWRA
+772 ECSWRA

-808 WAREDRPT
+808 WARDERVIQP
-816 PQDHK
+816 DHR
-821 CTPWESDVRERIGHE
+821 CTPWESDVRERIGLE
-836 MEHARVKG
+836 MERAQVKG
-844 GASWSVKPFGNAWSM
+844 GGSWRVKPFEVAWGM
-859 VQEMG
+859 VQELEQV
-864 KAWGKCTGGVLPWG
+864 WSKCTGGVLPLG

-901 VKSKHISDYNG
+901 VRSKPISDYNG

-920 RNRYYA
+920 RNRHYA

-938 HPLAPLLFPELMPT
+938 HPLMPLLFPELMPT
-952 VNMLDRSHIVRGKK
+952 VNMLDRTHIIRGKK

-978 VEMSQEH
+978 VEMTHEH

-999 GQGQSKGKEVRLL
+999 GQGQGKGKEVRLL

-1024 GGELV
+1024 EGELV
-1029 LKLVKEEKNPG
+1029 LKLVKEEKGAG

-1057 ASVVEEDGL
+1057 ASLVEEDSL

-1074 GVLSPTSSGALSPG
+1074 GILSPSLSASGALSPG
-1088 STGLRLERRP
+1088 SASLRLERKP
-1098 SRSPS
+1098 SRTPS

-1130 QRTSVVVTEASG
+1130 QRTSLVVAEASG

-1199 CRIFWGVFRSFVT
+1199 CRIFWGTFRSFVT

-1225 NAANKKSLTPSNLI
+1225 NVPNKKSFTSSHLV
-1239 RFSSHSNPDKTE
+1239 RFSSHSKSDETEE
-1251 DDHYRFEV
+1251 DDQYRSEV
-1259 TQALINWII
+1259 VQTLTGWIV
-1268 EGGGGQDLLDDT
+1268 EGGGGQDLLDDP

-1291 HSESAQLEP
+1291 HSESAQLES
-1300 LRELFKRVTRRPNLE
+1300 LRQLFKRVTRRPNME
-1315 TAPVPSAGHS
+1315 TVPAPSAGHS

-1332 VPSLDDTDPESLAD
+1332 VPSLDDIDPETLAD

-1360 LTDLIVALDLL
+1360 LTDLIVALDLF

-1439 RWALMNII
+1439 RWALINIVT
-1447 APRLGVQV
+1447 PRLGVQV

-1477 PSSQDIRSQDIRQP
+1477 PSSQDIRQP

-1513 TKAWQEVGAARGAS
+1513 TKAWQEVGTARGAS

-1535 SVRRVEKIRSPRR
+1535 SVRRVENIRSPRR

-1618 TNMQREVSDLY
+1618 TNMQREVSELY
-1629 YEARVI
+1629 YETRVI
-1635 KEEAHRENTHT
+1635 KEEAHKENTHT
-1646 ATHHAPPRKVVRPF
+1646 APHHAPPRKVIRPF
-1660 HRLVADQNEK
+1660 HRLVAEQNEK

-1703 LPKGGHGQRKKS
+1703 LPRGGHGQRKKS

-1730 AWSGD
+1730 AWAGD
-1735 KFHDKMLKPRTLQE
+1735 KFNDKMGKPRTLQE

-1772 VNNQRSFVMRLRTE
+1772 VNSQRSFVMRLRTE

-1811 SSTYARRRL
+1811 SSNYARRRL

-1828 PAETGAPSF
+1828 PSEANAPSF

-1857 REYGSPPPTDAVPH
+1857 REYGYPPPADAVPH
-1871 IIKICIQEVESRG
+1871 VIKICIQEVESRG

-1895 STTELAQLRD
+1895 STTELAHLRD
-1905 MFDSGAAFEGQLD
+1905 MFDSGAAFEGKLD
-1918 PHTDIMAYTSALK
+1918 PHTDIMAYSSALK

-1960 TKAAQLHELVFSLPN
+1960 TKGAQLHDLVFLLPN
-1975 ANFQLLKVMFEHL
+1975 ANFQVLKVIFEHL
-1988 DHVIECEPDNH
+1988 DHVMECEPDNH
-1999 MSAENVAT
+1999 MSADNIAT

-2017 GGTGGSIF
+2017 GGIGGF
-2025 PINLGEHHQLVK
+2025 PINMSEHHQLVK

-2043 NQVFQEPVEEGEPE
+2043 NQVFQETVEEGEPE
-2057 AQVEGDDAYEDIIE
+2057 VVVGEQAYEDIIE
-2071 EQAVASESEEELE
+2071 EQAIVSDSEGELEEL
-2084 NIPITRASTSKLD
+2084 PITRASTTRLN
-2097 MFDED
+2097 MFDDD
-2102 VFTTGVTQ
+2102 VFTTGITQ
-2110 HVNETW
+2110 RFGET
-2116 SRNRAGS
+2116 SRRNRAGS